1 VIGNL
6 RSLAATLPW
15 TSPAEVIKVITF
27 AIKRT
32 MALSGKLV
40 EFPLPEVL
48 LLIGSRTGRL
58 RLLDCPDFLPMELD
72 VSIGQA
78 HGLHIGK
85 SFITGSAQIMAELGY
100 VVETGEGTFEFIPQP
115 IVSLEHPLSI
125 SELVMQL
132 VMRVDE
138 KMARHNA
145 VLASQLFYVLE
156 PQPPIGDL
164 QPELYR
170 FYLQSRQLLA
180 SGVRAE
186 DLTEYLGA
194 DATRVKR
201 YLNDLHLFGFVKL
214 IETDDVETLR
224 EMILTDE
231 ISQMCNGFFLAAETS
246 DRMREASQ
254 RLHPLAG

>member
-1 VIGNL
+1 
-6 RSLAATLPW
+6 
-15 TSPAEVIKVITF
+15 
-27 AIKRT
+27 

-58 RLLDCPDFLPMELD
+58 RLFDGQEFLPMELD
-72 VSIGQA
+72 VSAGQA
-78 HGLHIGK
+78 HGLHVGK
-85 SFITGSAQIMAELGY
+85 AFITRSSQLIAELSF
-100 VVETGEGTFEFIPQP
+100 VVETGQGSFEFVPQP
-115 IVSLEHPLSI
+115 IVSLEHSVPI

-132 VMRVDE
+132 VLHVDE
-138 KMARHNA
+138 KIARHSA
-145 VLASQLFYVLE
+145 VLTPELFYVLE
-156 PQPPIGDL
+156 PRPPIGDL

-180 SGVRAE
+180 NGVRAE
-186 DLTEYLGA
+186 DLAEYLGA
-194 DATRVKR
+194 EEVRVKR

-224 EMILTDE
+224 QMILTDE

-246 DRMREASQ
+246 DRLREASQ
-254 RLHPLAG
+254 RLHPAAG